1 MGLPETIAD
10 ERTIRVVVPLLA
22 TFAIESF
29 TIREFT
35 LNLSEG
41 GVFLPTEKCCPPG
54 TRGSL
59 RFQITQFDEAFTL
72 KAEVVHVIE
81 SGDDTGR
88 PAGMGIR
95 FLDVSSEDQS
105 RLRCLVGG
113 VRDGSVID
121 AIRRSMRQG
130 RRSLLEELRRRPV
143 DQKMMLA
150 FSARAEEIHAIIR
163 DGNPAVVERS
173 FHNPRFMAKHVV
185 AILRD
190 PRTIPRLLR
199 LINANRMWM
208 SDDEVRWH
216 FCNHPKAVVTDVIAR
231 LQSLP
236 VARLRQLAEDR
247 RIRQPIRSKAR
258 ELAKRKMGGAG
269 G

>member
-1 MGLPETIAD
+1 MGLPEPIAD
-10 ERTIRVVVPLLA
+10 ERTIRVVVPILA

-41 GVFLPTEKCCPPG
+41 GVFLPTEKCRPPG

-59 RFQITQFDEAFTL
+59 RFRTTQFEEAFTL
-72 KAEVVHVIE
+72 RAEVVHVIDP
-81 SGDDTGR
+81 GNDAGR
-88 PAGMGIR
+88 TSGMGIR
-95 FLDVSSEDQS
+95 FLDVSSEDRE
-105 RLRCLVGG
+105 RLRRLVEG
-113 VRDGSVID
+113 VRDGSVIE
-121 AIRRSMRQG
+121 AIRRSMREG

-150 FSARAEEIHAIIR
+150 VSARAEEIHAIIR

-173 FHNPRFMAKHVV
+173 FHNPRFVVKHVV

-199 LINANRMWM
+199 LINGHRRWM

-216 FCNHPKAVVTDVIAR
+216 FCNHPNAVVAEVVAR
-231 LQSLP
+231 LPHLP
-236 VARLRQLAEDR
+236 VVRLRQLAEDR

-258 ELAKRKMGGAG
+258 ELAKRKMCG
-269 G
+269 

>member
-1 MGLPETIAD
+1 MGLPESIPD
-10 ERTIRVVVPLLA
+10 ERTIRVVVPILA
-22 TFAIESF
+22 TFAVESF

-41 GVFLPTEKCCPPG
+41 GVFLPTEKCRPPG

-59 RFQITQFDEAFTL
+59 RFRISQFEEAFTL
-72 KAEVVHVIE
+72 RAEVVHVIE
-81 SGDDTGR
+81 PGNDTGR

-95 FLDVSSEDQS
+95 FLDVTPDDQR
-105 RLRCLVGG
+105 RLHRLVEG

-121 AIRRSMRQG
+121 AIRRSMREG

-163 DGNPAVVERS
+163 DGNPAVIERS

-199 LINANRMWM
+199 LINANRKWM

-216 FCNHPKAVVTDVIAR
+216 FCNHPKAVVAEVEAR

-247 RIRQPIRSKAR
+247 RVRQPIRSKAR
-258 ELAKRKMGGAG
+258 ELARRKMGGAG